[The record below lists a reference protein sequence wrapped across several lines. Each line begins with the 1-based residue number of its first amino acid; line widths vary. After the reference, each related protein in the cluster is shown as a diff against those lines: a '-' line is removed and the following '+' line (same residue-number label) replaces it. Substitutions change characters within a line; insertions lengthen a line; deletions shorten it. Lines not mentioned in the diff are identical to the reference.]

1 MPWTSDRLVKSTNRQ
16 YQWTSGFTGSSD
28 LAISAT
34 CKCCSALAKLM
45 IPMYLL
51 CLRVQIGVENGC
63 YWTEYDWNTEHL
75 VFGRETHNMRLAHV
89 LRLATA
95 HLVVLSL

>member
-1 MPWTSDRLVKSTNRQ
+1 MPWTSGRQVKSTTRL
-16 YQWTSGFTGSSD
+16 YRWTSGSSTSD

-51 CLRVQIGVENGC
+51 CHKLRVQIGVENGC
-63 YWTEYDWNTEHL
+63 YETEYNWNTEHL
-75 VFGRETHNMRLAHV
+75 VFGREAHNM
-89 LRLATA
+89 
-95 HLVVLSL
+95 

>member
-1 MPWTSDRLVKSTNRQ
+1 MPWTSGRLVKSTTRQ
-16 YQWTSGFTGSSD
+16 YLWTSGSSSD

-51 CLRVQIGVENGC
+51 CLRVQIGVENEC
-63 YWTEYDWNTEHL
+63 YWTEHNWILEHL
-75 VFGRETHNMRLAHV
+75 VFGREAHNM
-89 LRLATA
+89 
-95 HLVVLSL
+95 

>member
-1 MPWTSDRLVKSTNRQ
+1 MPWTSDRLVKSTTRQ

-51 CLRVQIGVENGC
+51 CLRVQIGVENEC
-63 YWTEYDWNTEHL
+63 YWTEHNWILEHL
-75 VFGRETHNMRLAHV
+75 VFGREAHNM
-89 LRLATA
+89 
-95 HLVVLSL
+95 